1 MQISGHIC
9 MSFST
14 KNTVF
19 FFQKQ
24 VAQFAKVVSHVWE
37 IISKG
42 REDWEGES
50 MRAAGWYFLINAAQ
64 IKISRLL
71 KLKQLYD

>member
-1 MQISGHIC
+1 MIKYNLFVDQN
-9 MSFST
+9 
-14 KNTVF
+14 KLW
-19 FFQKQ
+19 FQKQ

-50 MRAAGWYFLINAAQ
+50 MRSAGICPYILNQ
-64 IKISRLL
+64 PT
-71 KLKQLYD
+71 